1 MVQNRLKRA
10 KNNVFGTKIP
20 AVFCEVRGNTPS
32 SPPYA
37 ETIVGRN
44 DFAILGVTHLTLL
57 QKKIRK
63 KVFERLP
70 YFQHQVFKNSIYF
83 K

>member
-1 MVQNRLKRA
+1 MDQNGQERLKRA
-10 KNNVFGTKIP
+10 KNSVFGTKIP

-44 DFAILGVTHLTLL
+44 DFANLGGTHL
-57 QKKIRK
+57 
-63 KVFERLP
+63 LP
-70 YFQHQVFKNSIYF
+70 FAEKNPQNYI
-83 K
+83 